1 MDDLDNKI
9 DKYLSEMNEHDPI
22 EEISG
27 RKNIGKAIEK
37 LREKKKELKE
47 AEIKTNSSGMNE
59 ISLTDPEER

>member
-1 MDDLDNKI
+1 MDDIDNKM
-9 DKYLSEMNEHDPI
+9 DEHDAI
-22 EEISG
+22 EESSG
-27 RKNIGKAIEK
+27 RKNIGKAKEK